1 MPMSGTHRRSHQIRY
16 ITPMIIWVAVLESVP
31 SIEGENTRL
40 HTKIGFAFFR
50 GIQIAQR
57 RNDCRERMTSKDNII
72 YYTITAV
79 VFVGIVMC
87 SLLFHTDGQLSMGDA
102 TNKEKQLVIDKI
114 NAFAPIINAITVLLS
129 FGFVIWTTCFRKTR
143 RNRIDELKV
152 EVLEVVS
159 TVKGHEDWIAA
170 MGLSEIQGDA
180 GIVNVKDLSN
190 LLRSKYQKKK
200 WYELLPVV
208 LTELRNEGYHEP
220 LGLSPMTKISTQP
233 HKIIVR

>member
-1 MPMSGTHRRSHQIRY
+1 
-16 ITPMIIWVAVLESVP
+16 
-31 SIEGENTRL
+31 
-40 HTKIGFAFFR
+40 
-50 GIQIAQR
+50 
-57 RNDCRERMTSKDNII
+57 
-72 YYTITAV
+72 
-79 VFVGIVMC
+79 MC
-87 SLLFHTDGQLSMGDA
+87 SLLFYNSEQISNNSNANEREQTM
-102 TNKEKQLVIDKI
+102 IDKI

-152 EVLEVVS
+152 EVLETVS
-159 TVKGHEDWIAA
+159 TVKGHKDWVAA
-170 MGLSEIQGDA
+170 MNLSEIQGEA

-190 LLRSKYQKKK
+190 LLRRKYQKKK

>member
-1 MPMSGTHRRSHQIRY
+1 
-16 ITPMIIWVAVLESVP
+16 
-31 SIEGENTRL
+31 
-40 HTKIGFAFFR
+40 
-50 GIQIAQR
+50 
-57 RNDCRERMTSKDNII
+57 
-72 YYTITAV
+72 
-79 VFVGIVMC
+79 MC
-87 SLLFHTDGQLSMGDA
+87 SFLFHTNGQPSMGDA
-102 TNKEKQLVIDKI
+102 TNEEKQLVIDKI

-170 MGLSEIQGDA
+170 MDLSEIQGDV

-190 LLRSKYQKKK
+190 LLRRKYQKKK